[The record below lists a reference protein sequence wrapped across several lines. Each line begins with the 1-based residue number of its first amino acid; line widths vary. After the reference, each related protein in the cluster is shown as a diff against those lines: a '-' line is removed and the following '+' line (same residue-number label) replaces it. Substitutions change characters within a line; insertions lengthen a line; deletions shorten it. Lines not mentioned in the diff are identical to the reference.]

1 MLKVHLNSGL
11 YPGNS
16 GGPLGIESVPSLGV
30 AQVWLP
36 SLQASTLGQLDDQ
49 FVSDE
54 ELTLEGAVLVPQ
66 AGQTDM

>member
-16 GGPLGIESVPSLGV
+16 GGSPGIESVPSLRV
-30 AQVWLP
+30 AQIRLP
-36 SLQASTLGQLDDQ
+36 SLQVSALGLVDDQ

-54 ELTLEGAVLVPQ
+54 EPTLEGAVRQ

>member
-16 GGPLGIESVPSLGV
+16 GGPLGIESVPSLRV
-30 AQVWLP
+30 AQIRLP
-36 SLQASTLGQLDDQ
+36 SLQASALGLVDDQ

-54 ELTLEGAVLVPQ
+54 EPTLEGVVRQ

>member
-1 MLKVHLNSGL
+1 MLKVHLNLGL

-30 AQVWLP
+30 AQIRLP
-36 SLQASTLGQLDDQ
+36 SLQASALGLMDDQ

-54 ELTLEGAVLVPQ
+54 ERTLEGAVRQ
-66 AGQTDM
+66 AGQTGM